1 MKKIMFCMLRRAV
14 AIMLCLSSVIP
25 ILRIN
30 VGAASDFSVNAKAS
44 VIYEPESDTILYA
57 KNENARLP
65 MASTTKIMTALVA
78 IERENLNKK
87 IEVDPRAVGI
97 EGSSAYLRAGEEF
110 TLRELLYALM
120 LRSAND
126 AAEAIAYAIAGS
138 LEEFALIMNEKAAA
152 LGLSDTH
159 FTNPHGLDDDEHY
172 TTALELAK
180 ITAAALEYPE
190 FREIVSTKTKRV
202 EKEGLTRLFANHNKM
217 LSRYDGCIGVKTGYT
232 QKSGRCLVSAAE
244 RDGIRLIAVTLS
256 CPDDWREH
264 EKMLDF
270 GFSQLERVTVV
281 SKNEFMR
288 SAIIK
293 DGVTSSVKLGIDSD
307 ITIIKK
313 NTDDLPKIDID
324 IPQILNAPVEL
335 GDAVGK
341 IRLTYPDG
349 HIEEFD
355 VIALENVKKAKKKG
369 PFGLFG

>member
-1 MKKIMFCMLRRAV
+1 MKNKMFCVIRRV
-14 AIMLCLSSVIP
+14 AAILLCLSSIISV
-25 ILRIN
+25 LQIN
-30 VGAASDFSVNAKAS
+30 ISASSDFSVNAKAAVLYDVGNS
-44 VIYEPESDTILYA
+44 SLLYA

-87 IEVDPRAVGI
+87 IKVDPRAIGV

-126 AAEAIAYAIAGS
+126 AAEAIAYAVAGS
-138 LEEFALIMNEKAAA
+138 IEEFAFLMNEKATL
-152 LGLSDTH
+152 LGLCDTH

-190 FREIVSTKTKRV
+190 FCEIVSTKTKRV
-202 EKEGLTRLFANHNKM
+202 EKEGFTRLFANHNKM

-244 RDGIRLIAVTLS
+244 RNGIRLIAVTLS

-288 SAIIK
+288 SSIVK

-369 PFGLFG
+369 LFGLFG

>member
-1 MKKIMFCMLRRAV
+1 
-14 AIMLCLSSVIP
+14 MLCLSSIISV
-25 ILRIN
+25 LQIN
-30 VGAASDFSVNAKAS
+30 ISASSDFSVNAKAAVLYDVGNS
-44 VIYEPESDTILYA
+44 SLLYA
-57 KNENARLP
+57 KNENARLS

-87 IEVDPRAVGI
+87 IKVDPRAVGV

-126 AAEAIAYAIAGS
+126 AAEAIAYAVAGS
-138 LEEFALIMNEKAAA
+138 IEEFAFLMNEKATL
-152 LGLSDTH
+152 LGLCDTH

-190 FREIVSTKTKRV
+190 FCEIVSTETKRV
-202 EKEGLTRLFANHNKM
+202 EKEGFTRLFTNHNKM

-244 RDGIRLIAVTLS
+244 RDGVRLIAVTLS

-288 SAIIK
+288 SAIVN
-293 DGVTSSVKLGIDSD
+293 DGVTSSAKLGIDSD

-341 IRLTYPDG
+341 IRLTYLDG

-369 PFGLFG
+369 LFGLFG

>member
-1 MKKIMFCMLRRAV
+1 MKNKMFYVIRRV
-14 AIMLCLSSVIP
+14 ASILLCLSSIVSV
-25 ILRIN
+25 LQIN
-30 VGAASDFSVNAKAS
+30 ISASSDFSVNAKAAVVYDVDNGS
-44 VIYEPESDTILYA
+44 LLYA
-57 KNENARLP
+57 KNENAQLP

-87 IEVDPRAVGI
+87 IKVDPRAVGV

-126 AAEAIAYAIAGS
+126 AAEAIAYAVAGS
-138 LEEFALIMNEKAAA
+138 IEEFAFLMNEKATL
-152 LGLSDTH
+152 LGLCDTH

-190 FREIVSTKTKRV
+190 FREIVSTKTKKV
-202 EKEGLTRLFANHNKM
+202 EKEDIIRLFANHNKM
-217 LSRYDGCIGVKTGYT
+217 LTRYDGCIGVKTGYT

-244 RDGIRLIAVTLS
+244 RDGVRLIAVTLS

-270 GFSQLERVTVV
+270 GFAQLERVTVV

-288 SAIIK
+288 SAIVK
-293 DGVTSSVKLGIDSD
+293 YGVTSSVKLGIDSD

-369 PFGLFG
+369 LFGLFG

>member
-30 VGAASDFSVNAKAS
+30 VDAASDFSVNAKAS

-87 IEVDPRAVGI
+87 VKVDPRAIGI

-190 FREIVSTKTKRV
+190 FCEIVSTKTKRV

-281 SKNEFMR
+281 SKDEFMR
-288 SAIIK
+288 SAIVE

-307 ITIIKK
+307 ITIIKR

-324 IPQILNAPVEL
+324 IPQALNAPVEL

-341 IRLTYPDG
+341 IRLTYHDG

-369 PFGLFG
+369 LFGLFG

>member
-87 IEVDPRAVGI
+87 VKVDPRAIGV
-97 EGSSAYLRAGEEF
+97 EGSSAYLREGEEF

-126 AAEAIAYAIAGS
+126 AAEAIAYAIADGIK
-138 LEEFALIMNEKAAA
+138 EFALIMNEKAAA
-152 LGLSDTH
+152 LGLRDTH

-217 LSRYDGCIGVKTGYT
+217 LSKYNGCIGVKTGYT

-256 CPDDWREH
+256 CPDDWHEH
-264 EKMLDF
+264 EQMLDF
-270 GFSQLERVTVV
+270 GFSQLERVTILQ
-281 SKNEFMR
+281 KDEFNQYASVMGGIA
-288 SAIIK
+288 S
-293 DGVTSSVKLGIDSD
+293 TVKLGIDKD
-307 ITIIKK
+307 ITITKK
-313 NTDDLPKIDID
+313 RSDDLPTINIDM
-324 IPQILNAPVEL
+324 PQTLNAPVTF
-335 GDAVGK
+335 GDVVGK
-341 IRLTYPDG
+341 IRLKYSDG
-349 HIEEFD
+349 RVDELDI
-355 VIALENVKKAKKKG
+355 IALENIKKAKKKG
-369 PFGLFG
+369 LFGLFE